1 LHAIYV
7 QNTHD
12 RLQKTIKTDQKPSA
26 HLSTTNKLY
35 NRIQTPL
42 YLSALDFFNPN
53 PNFLFGNCRSESR
66 GFGGGC
72 GGPEVDEAVESEVRN
87 KVLGGEDLHGGGT
100 GVVTGVEPMLN
111 TGAIVCDAGAETYG
125 RLHYVER
132 DRTAK
137 EAGYS

>member
-1 LHAIYV
+1 
-7 QNTHD
+7 
-12 RLQKTIKTDQKPSA
+12 
-26 HLSTTNKLY
+26 
-35 NRIQTPL
+35 
-42 YLSALDFFNPN
+42 
-53 PNFLFGNCRSESR
+53 
-66 GFGGGC
+66 
-72 GGPEVDEAVESEVRN
+72 VESEVRN

-137 EAGYS
+137 EAGYSYAEFVSSHSSEIKKKKNRERGKGWGQETEGFCRGRKEESKCNVVFFFLVKFSICFYIFNKKDELEFVRDPII